1 MTKYRDGRDLPA
13 DDDKSDAITRHC
25 DRRLSQQLAS
35 ETDYERHVAR
45 RRCRL
50 MTATED
56 AFAVIQRMNSSHKGV
71 WRGFVKRFDWVLNV
85 SADWLVL
92 FAYGAIQM
100 QFQLEKKLHWC

>member
-1 MTKYRDGRDLPA
+1 VYNPYLDSLLHRTVSHHYDMTKYRDDRDLPA

-71 WRGFVKRFDWVLNV
+71 
-85 SADWLVL
+85 
-92 FAYGAIQM
+92 
-100 QFQLEKKLHWC
+100 